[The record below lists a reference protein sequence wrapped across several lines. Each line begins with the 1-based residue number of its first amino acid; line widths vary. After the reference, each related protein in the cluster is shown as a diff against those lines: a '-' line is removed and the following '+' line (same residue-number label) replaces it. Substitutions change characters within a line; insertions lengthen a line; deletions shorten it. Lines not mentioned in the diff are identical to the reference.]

1 MQNETSTI
9 PTRAAEACAR
19 VYAASDAEGRALVAA
34 EAGAGVAACASGRM
48 EERVCGFASDTSHTE
63 QTVLGE
69 ERAEQSSGL
78 SHHPV
83 LLHEVLR
90 LLTQQT
96 VQAKAAACADEAA
109 LAFLDCTFGG
119 GGHSRAILEQFP
131 ASRLVALDRDPS
143 AQGRAAALRA
153 DFGER
158 FTLIDSDFGRLAELR
173 DEGFLPRFSPS
184 GFCGILFD
192 LGLSS
197 FQLDE
202 AERGFSFRYDEPAD
216 MRMDP
221 RSGVPAAQWLEMASE
236 SELVRAIRD
245 YGEEPCWRR
254 VVSALLAARGTG
266 ALERTQS
273 LADVVTSA
281 IPARLRHTMKLHP
294 ATRAFQGIRIAVND
308 ELGALERA
316 LPVAFELLAPG
327 GVLAVISFHSLED
340 RPVKHFFR
348 RLCGQPVDARDAR
361 PQDLRPRYAEPL
373 TRRPITPSS
382 DELAVNPRSR
392 SAKLRALRKD

>member
-1 MQNETSTI
+1 
-9 PTRAAEACAR
+9 
-19 VYAASDAEGRALVAA
+19 
-34 EAGAGVAACASGRM
+34 
-48 EERVCGFASDTSHTE
+48 
-63 QTVLGE
+63 
-69 ERAEQSSGL
+69 
-78 SHHPV
+78 
-83 LLHEVLR
+83 LLHEVLE
-90 LLTQQT
+90 LFAQQT
-96 VQAKAAACADEAA
+96 AHAKGGARANEAAAT
-109 LAFLDCTFGG
+109 FLDCTFGG
-119 GGHSRAILEQFP
+119 GGHSRAILQKFP
-131 ASRLVALDRDPS
+131 ASRLIALDRDPS
-143 AQGRAAALRA
+143 AAVRAAALRA

-158 FTLIDSDFGRLAELR
+158 FALIDSDFGRLAELR
-173 DEGFLPRFSPS
+173 DEGCLAPS

-202 AERGFSFRYDEPAD
+202 VERGFSFRHDAPAD

-221 RSGVPAAQWLEMASE
+221 RKGVSAAQWLEEASE
-236 SELVRAIRD
+236 AELVRAIRD

-254 VVSALLAARGTG
+254 VLAALLAARGTG
-266 ALERTQS
+266 ALAHTQS
-273 LADVVTSA
+273 LAESIAAA

-316 LPVAFELLAPG
+316 LPIAFELLARG

-373 TRRPITPSS
+373 TRRPITPSFQ
-382 DELAVNPRSR
+382 ELAANPRSR